1 MVQSHVFVLLPPK
14 ALGILTLRYPLDQ
27 WVDRLPL
34 LFGILLNTL
43 GHESYPFETAFLQ
56 PDCHTKSPV
65 HPLLCSFAWP
75 LESAPHVKRL
85 RSPDTALVSNEYIQL
100 VFEPRSPDTCRYM
113 WAWVTMRYLM
123 CYSRSNGRPSQTL
136 LAYQGPT
143 REIARGTG
151 QRRAL
156 NCTLI
161 SVTAS
166 NSRLRRR
173 LVNGVNCGTELPS
186 PPDPATQAPDHQHQR
201 PRYQTHKLNATT
213 FSTPRTT
220 NLRFGLLV
228 APNACGT
235 ALTSSS
241 NI

>member
-1 MVQSHVFVLLPPK
+1 M
-14 ALGILTLRYPLDQ
+14 
-27 WVDRLPL
+27 
-34 LFGILLNTL
+34 
-43 GHESYPFETAFLQ
+43 
-56 PDCHTKSPV
+56 C
-65 HPLLCSFAWP
+65 
-75 LESAPHVKRL
+75 
-85 RSPDTALVSNEYIQL
+85 
-100 VFEPRSPDTCRYM
+100 
-113 WAWVTMRYLM
+113 AWVTVRYLM
-123 CYSRSNGRPSQTL
+123 CYSQSNGQPSQTL
-136 LAYQGPT
+136 LTYQGPT

-156 NCTLI
+156 NRTFV

-213 FSTPRTT
+213 FSTLFTT

-228 APNACGT
+228 APYPCGT
-235 ALTSSS
+235 ALTTSS
-241 NI
+241 NIRRYILVACPSARTYPIFLPYNLPFF